1 MEKQC
6 HKAISEDFQELKINM
21 ASIKNIP
28 KRRLPIQWL
37 KTL

>member
-21 ASIKNIP
+21 KLQIKNIP
-28 KRRLPIQWL
+28 QEGTSLQFSS
-37 KTL
+37 